1 MLLTMA
7 QLLLAT
13 PASAGFNTPGVL
25 SPLPPM
31 GFNNWARYMGGLNE
45 SLFINTAEAMVSK
58 GLLAAG
64 YNRLNL
70 DDEWS
75 LMERAPN
82 GSMQWD
88 PAKFPRGLPWLTEF
102 LKSRGFIP
110 GIYTDAGNKSCS
122 GFPGAY
128 GYEDTDARDFVDWG
142 FEYLK
147 LDGCNMPDTTEET
160 YRIVYGKWHDILTS
174 MWPNQMVFSESAPA
188 YFAEA
193 DNLTAWYA
201 VMEWVPQYGQLARH
215 SRDSLVWNSTNYWP
229 DITGWDSV
237 MFNYGQEVR
246 LARFQRP
253 GYLNDP
259 DFLNVDHFD
268 YTLEEKRSHFA
279 LWCSLS
285 APLILSTDVLNMTDA
300 EVEYLTNRE
309 MIVVDQDPLVQ
320 QATLV
325 SQDGNWD
332 VLTKSLY
339 NGDRL
344 VTVLNRGN
352 ASGDLEVSW
361 GRIGIFPEE
370 LSTPFTINIKDL
382 WNGQSTTASL
392 EDTNGIKAAAVPAH
406 GTAVFRLSNPTPGNA
421 IRTIP
426 TGMIFNTYSLHCLT
440 DSTNGTVAWLNCTGE
455 KSQVWRVKP
464 DGHVDSLLQL
474 GLGKCLTVDA
484 GRVVSRTSGCAA
496 ATGQRWDYF
505 VSGNL
510 INSASGLCLTEDQ
523 SGGAPSATVEECG
536 YLTNEQVVALPVGVE
551 I

>member
-1 MLLTMA
+1 MA
-7 QLLLAT
+7 QLLFAT
-13 PASAGFNTPGVL
+13 PASAGFDPPGEL

-45 SLFINTAEAMVSK
+45 SLFVDTAEALVSK

-88 PAKFPRGLPWLTEF
+88 PAKFPRGLPWLTSF
-102 LKSRGFIP
+102 MKSKGFIP

-122 GFPGAY
+122 GFPGAL
-128 GYEDTDARDFVDWG
+128 GYEDTDARDFVSWG

-160 YRIVYGKWHDILTS
+160 YRTVYGKWHGILTS

-193 DNLTAWYA
+193 DNLTGWYA

-253 GYLNDP
+253 GYVNDP

-268 YTLEEKRSHFA
+268 YTLDERRSHFA

-285 APLILSTDVLNMTDA
+285 APLILSTDVLNITDP
-300 EVEYLTNRE
+300 EVEYLMNRDL
-309 MIVVDQDPLVQ
+309 ISVDQDPLVQ

-325 SQDGNWD
+325 SQDSSWD
-332 VLTKSLY
+332 VLTKGLC

-352 ASGDLEVSW
+352 TSGDLGVSW
-361 GRIGIFPEE
+361 KRIGIFPEE
-370 LSTPFTINIKDL
+370 LPTPLRINIKDL
-382 WNGQSTTASL
+382 WTGKSTTASL
-392 EDTNGIKAAAVPAH
+392 KEIGSIKATAIPAH
-406 GTAVFRLSNPTPGNA
+406 GTAVFRLSNPTPGKA

-426 TGMIFNTYSLHCLT
+426 TGMIFNTYSLRCLT
-440 DSTNGTVAWLNCTGE
+440 DSTNGTVMWANCTGTDA
-455 KSQVWRVKP
+455 QVWRVKS
-464 DGHVDSLLQL
+464 DGYVDSLLQL
-474 GLGKCLTVDA
+474 GLGGCLTVDA
-484 GRVVSRTSGCAA
+484 GRVVSSNSGCSAR
-496 ATGQRWDYF
+496 TGSRWNYF
-505 VSGNL
+505 ISGNL
-510 INSASGLCLTEDQ
+510 VHASSALCLTEDQ
-523 SGGAPSATVEECG
+523 GVDTSSATVEECG
-536 YLTNEQVVALPVGVE
+536 YLTNEQVVALPVGVA